1 MDNSVSTV
9 IFSGDV
15 PRSTLS
21 QMSTR
26 GAVRRLATGIYTTDT
41 SSAPERVVRR
51 EWRSI
56 AGRFFPDATIS
67 DRSARTAGPVEG
79 SLYLVYPHNERTLA
93 LPGLTISLRRGA
105 APQPSDIPLPG
116 GLHQASLARAL
127 AENAIPSRARGGAL
141 SRRLTRHELGE
152 WVERAARFGGAEEL
166 SQVRDQARA
175 LAPLLGVSVKDAAD
189 LDNLIGAALGTRSLT
204 GLPRSLRQ
212 RALGVPYD
220 AERIERFDVLV
231 DALRSAAPQN
241 HPAAPLEPSSLPF
254 YEAYFSNYI
263 EGTEFTVE
271 EAEDIVYRGVEPA
284 GRPQDAHD
292 VLATFWLLS
301 DLVEMRQLADNP
313 KEFLELLQQR
323 HSRIMDARP
332 NKRPG
337 LLKERANQAGATMFV
352 DPDLVR
358 GTLIEGFSRLD
369 DLDSAWERSVYVK
382 FLVAAV
388 HPFDDGNGRL
398 SRIMMNAELDAGGQS
413 RTIIPTVFR
422 DDYLGAL
429 RRLDRANDP
438 SVLIDAL
445 RFANDWTARIDFAD
459 TATVRAQLDATNAF
473 AEEGGTRRLQ
483 LPPFRHFL
491 LARDE
496 LPLQRARE
504 REEIDDHTTAQRI
517 AERQHAFDASM
528 DYDGSLEH
536 HPTLDF

>member
-1 MDNSVSTV
+1 MDNSPST
-9 IFSGDV
+9 IILSGDL

-21 QMSTR
+21 QMSAR
-26 GAVRRLATGIYTTDT
+26 GAVRRLATGVYTTDT

-51 EWRSI
+51 EWRTI
-56 AGRFFPDATIS
+56 AGRLFPDATIS
-67 DRSARTAGPVEG
+67 DRSARNAGPVEG
-79 SLYLVYPHNERTLA
+79 TLYLVHPHNDRTLT
-93 LPGLTISLRRGA
+93 LPGLAVSLRRGA
-105 APQPSDIPLPG
+105 APQPGDIHLPG

-127 AENAIPSRARGGAL
+127 AENAIPSRARGAL

-152 WVERAARFGGAEEL
+152 WVERAARFGGAEL
-166 SQVRDQARA
+166 GQVRDQVST
-175 LAPLLGVSVKDAAD
+175 LAPLLGVSAKDASD
-189 LDNLIGAALGTRSLT
+189 LDDLIGAALGTRQMS

-212 RALGVPYD
+212 RALGIPYD
-220 AERIERFDVLV
+220 AERIERCDLLV
-231 DALRSAAPQN
+231 AALRSAAPQN

-271 EAEDIVYRGVEPA
+271 EAADIVYRGIEPV

-292 VLATFWLLS
+292 VLATFWLVS
-301 DLVEMRQLADNP
+301 DLAEMKRRTDSP

-323 HSRIMDARP
+323 HARMMEARP
-332 NKRPG
+332 DKRPG
-337 LLKERANQAGATMFV
+337 LFKQRANQAGATVFV

-398 SRIMMNAELDAGGQS
+398 SRIMMSAELDAGGQS

-429 RRLDRANDP
+429 RRLDRANDS

-445 RFANDWTARIDFAD
+445 RFANDWTARIDFSND
-459 TATVRAQLDATNAF
+459 LTVRAQLEATNAF
-473 AEEGGTRRLQ
+473 AEESGTERLL
-483 LPPFRHFL
+483 LPPFRHFV
-491 LARDE
+491 ATE
-496 LPLQRARE
+496 
-504 REEIDDHTTAQRI
+504 
-517 AERQHAFDASM
+517 
-528 DYDGSLEH
+528 
-536 HPTLDF
+536 

>member
-1 MDNSVSTV
+1 MDSSTSP
-9 IFSGDV
+9 IILSGDV

-21 QMSTR
+21 QMSAR
-26 GAVRRLATGIYTTDT
+26 GAVVRLATGVYTTDT

-51 EWRSI
+51 EWRTI
-56 AGRFFPDATIS
+56 AGRLFPDATIS

-79 SLYLVYPHNERTLA
+79 TLYLVYPHNDRTLA
-93 LPGLTISLRRGA
+93 LPGLTVSLRRGA
-105 APQPSDIPLPG
+105 GPQPSDISLPG

-127 AENAIPSRARGGAL
+127 AENAIPSRARRDAL

-152 WVERAARFGGAEEL
+152 WVERAARFGDAEEL
-166 SQVRDQARA
+166 GQVRDQVRTQ
-175 LAPLLGVSVKDAAD
+175 APLLGVSAKDIAD
-189 LDNLIGAALGTRSLT
+189 LDNLIGAALGTRPVS

-212 RALGVPYD
+212 RALGIPYD
-220 AERIERFDVLV
+220 SERIERCDVLV
-231 DALRSAAPQN
+231 AALRSAAPQN
-241 HPAAPLEPSSLPF
+241 HPAAPLEPGSLPF

-271 EAEDIVYRGVEPA
+271 EAEDIVYRGIEPA

-292 VLATFWLLS
+292 VLATFWLVS
-301 DLVEMRQLADNP
+301 DIAEMGRLADGP
-313 KEFLELLQQR
+313 SQFLELLQQR
-323 HSRIMDARP
+323 HARIMEARP
-332 NKRPG
+332 NRRPG
-337 LLKERANQAGATMFV
+337 LFKERANQAGATVFV

-422 DDYLGAL
+422 DDYIGAL

-445 RFANDWTARIDFAD
+445 RFANDWTARIDFAN
-459 TATVRAQLDATNAF
+459 TSTVRAQLEATNAF
-473 AEEGGTRRLQ
+473 AEEGGTERLL
-483 LPPFRHFL
+483 LPPFRHFV
-491 LARDE
+491 AAERE
-496 LPLQRARE
+496 PLRNEVQQLEESDSPNIQTRIAKQRAQIE
-504 REEIDDHTTAQRI
+504 STMNYDAGVDH
-517 AERQHAFDASM
+517 SP
-528 DYDGSLEH
+528 SLE
-536 HPTLDF
+536 L

>member
-241 HPAAPLEPSSLPF
+241 HPAAPLEPSSLHL
-254 YEAYFSNYI
+254 YEA
-263 EGTEFTVE
+263 
-271 EAEDIVYRGVEPA
+271 
-284 GRPQDAHD
+284 
-292 VLATFWLLS
+292 
-301 DLVEMRQLADNP
+301 
-313 KEFLELLQQR
+313 
-323 HSRIMDARP
+323 
-332 NKRPG
+332 
-337 LLKERANQAGATMFV
+337 
-352 DPDLVR
+352 
-358 GTLIEGFSRLD
+358 
-369 DLDSAWERSVYVK
+369 
-382 FLVAAV
+382 
-388 HPFDDGNGRL
+388 
-398 SRIMMNAELDAGGQS
+398 
-413 RTIIPTVFR
+413 
-422 DDYLGAL
+422 
-429 RRLDRANDP
+429 
-438 SVLIDAL
+438 
-445 RFANDWTARIDFAD
+445 
-459 TATVRAQLDATNAF
+459 
-473 AEEGGTRRLQ
+473 
-483 LPPFRHFL
+483 
-491 LARDE
+491 
-496 LPLQRARE
+496 
-504 REEIDDHTTAQRI
+504 
-517 AERQHAFDASM
+517 
-528 DYDGSLEH
+528 
-536 HPTLDF
+536 

>member
-1 MDNSVSTV
+1 MDNGMSTI

-21 QMSTR
+21 QMAAR
-26 GAVRRLATGIYTTDT
+26 GAVRRLATGVYTTDT
-41 SSAPERVVRR
+41 SSPPERVVRR
-51 EWRSI
+51 EWRTI
-56 AGRFFPDATIS
+56 AGRLFPDATIS
-67 DRSARTAGPVEG
+67 DRSARTAGPVDG
-79 SLYLVYPHNERTLA
+79 TLYLVYPHNDRALA
-93 LPGLTISLRRGA
+93 LPGLTISLRHGA
-105 APQPSDIPLPG
+105 APQPSDILLPG
-116 GLHQASLARAL
+116 GLHQAALARAL
-127 AENAIPSRARGGAL
+127 AENAIPSRSRHGAL
-141 SRRLTRHELGE
+141 SRRLTRSELGE
-152 WVERAARFGGAEEL
+152 WVERVARFGGAEEL
-166 SQVRDQARA
+166 GQVRDQARA
-175 LAPLLGVSVKDAAD
+175 LAPILGVDAKDAAD
-189 LDNLIGAALGTRSLT
+189 LDNLIGAALGTRPLT
-204 GLPRSLRQ
+204 NLPRSLRQ
-212 RALGVPYD
+212 RALGLPYD
-220 AERIERFDVLV
+220 AERIDRFDILV
-231 DALRSAAPQN
+231 DALRSTAPQN

-254 YEAYFSNYI
+254 YDAYFSNYI

-301 DLVEMRQLADNP
+301 DLDEMKRLADTPN
-313 KEFLELLQQR
+313 EFLELLRER
-323 HSRIMDARP
+323 HSRIMEARP

-337 LLKERANQAGATMFV
+337 LFKERANQAGATVFV

-422 DDYLGAL
+422 DDYIGAL

-445 RFANDWTARIDFAD
+445 RFANDWTSRIDFAD
-459 TATVRAQLDATNAF
+459 TATVRAQLEATNAF
-473 AEEGGTRRLQ
+473 ADEGGTRRLR
-483 LPPFRHFL
+483 LPAFRHFHL
-491 LARDE
+491 VDNEPSPESGAGPTHE
-496 LPLQRARE
+496 
-504 REEIDDHTTAQRI
+504 QRI
-517 AERQHAFDASM
+517 AERRRAFNASTNFDAEL
-528 DYDGSLEH
+528 DHG
-536 HPTLDF
+536 PTLDF

>member
-271 EAEDIVYRGVEPA
+271 EAEGIVYRGIEPP

-292 VLATFWLLS
+292 VLATFWLVS
-301 DLVEMRQLADNP
+301 DLVGMRQLADNS

-323 HSRIMDARP
+323 HARIMDARP
-332 NKRPG
+332 DKRPG
-337 LLKERANQAGATMFV
+337 LFKERANQAGTTVFV

-382 FLVAAV
+382 FLVSAV

-398 SRIMMNAELDAGGQS
+398 SRIMMSAELDAGGQS

-422 DDYLGAL
+422 DDYIGAL
-429 RRLDRANDP
+429 RRLDRADDA

-445 RFANDWTARIDFAD
+445 RFANDWTARIDFTD
-459 TATVRAQLDATNAF
+459 TANVRAQLEATNAF
-473 AEEGGTRRLQ
+473 ADDGGAERLR

-491 LARDE
+491 ATEDE
-496 LPLQRARE
+496 LPLQRVRE
-504 REEIDDHTTAQRI
+504 PEQSSDPETKQRI
-517 AERQHAFDASM
+517 AELAPDSSMNYDATP
-528 DYDGSLEH
+528 DH
-536 HPTLDF
+536 QPTLDW